1 MKKQANMQPKSMK
14 PKAAGDLNVSCRSTH
29 WERMER
35 QGSSRRNVERSM
47 YLQTHKQRN
56 GVNVESADHN
66 NGVCILIEINVFLFS
81 LSFPKAASK

>member
-1 MKKQANMQPKSMK
+1 MGKNGKARELKKK
-14 PKAAGDLNVSCRSTH
+14 H
-29 WERMER
+29 
-35 QGSSRRNVERSM
+35 RNRKV
-47 YLQTHKQRN
+47 YVFTTHKQRN